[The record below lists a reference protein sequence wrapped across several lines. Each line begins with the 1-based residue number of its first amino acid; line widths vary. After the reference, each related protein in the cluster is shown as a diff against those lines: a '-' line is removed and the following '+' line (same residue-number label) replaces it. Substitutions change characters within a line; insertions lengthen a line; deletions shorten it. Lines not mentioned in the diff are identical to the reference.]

1 MSQFSKLQNIDQG
14 VFNTVK
20 GISNIPSINLA
31 LISNTNDVKSNT
43 FKETMID
50 LNTIHLNYSDFNQL
64 FFRGY
69 GTAFHINPLA
79 SNNKVVSLTQ
89 QTYSTT
95 HDPNIPFY
103 LKDFLIKSYE
113 KTFNTNA
120 LNIPIYTKIALDR
133 EMFLAKS
140 LASLNGVQI
149 GLSLDECINAL
160 VTNNDIVKSDFD
172 SSAKVVFVISLKY
185 IQSDLEVSSVVNFK
199 YQTEIPGYSNN
210 DIIMTLDLP
219 KSYSND
225 KKPVSQEKQF
235 FYDKD
240 NASETSDYKKSVS
253 QEKQFF
259 YDKDNASEI
268 SDYKNDDYTELDD
281 RSFSIN
287 SVNSGISGTIANS
300 HNVADEDTIVTS
312 SNTLNTDVVKAV
324 SEIIKSDESVVNS
337 VSW

>member
-1 MSQFSKLQNIDQG
+1 MSQSSKLHNIDQG

-31 LISNTNDVKSNT
+31 LISNTTDVKSNM
-43 FKETMID
+43 FKETTID
-50 LNTIHLNYSDFNQL
+50 LNTIYLNYSDFNQL

-69 GTAFHINPLA
+69 GNAFHINPLA
-79 SNNKVVSLTQ
+79 GNNKVLSLTQ

-103 LKDFLIKSYE
+103 LKDFLVKSYE
-113 KTFNTNA
+113 KTFSTNS

-185 IQSDLEVSSVVNFK
+185 IQPDLEVSGVVNFK

-225 KKPVSQEKQF
+225 KKPVSQE
-235 FYDKD
+235 
-240 NASETSDYKKSVS
+240 N
-253 QEKQFF
+253 QFF

-300 HNVADEDTIVTS
+300 HNVADENTIITS
-312 SNTLNTDVVKAV
+312 SNTLNSNIVKEV

>member
-1 MSQFSKLQNIDQG
+1 MTDFSRLHNVDQG

-20 GISNIPSINLA
+20 GISNIPSIHLA
-31 LISNTNDVKSNT
+31 LISNTNDVKSNSL
-43 FKETMID
+43 KESTLD
-50 LNTIHLNYSDFNQL
+50 LNTVFLTYADFSQI

-69 GTAFHINPLA
+69 GNAFHINPSA
-79 SNNKVVSLTQ
+79 SNNKVLSLTQ
-89 QTYSTT
+89 QTYPTT

-113 KTFNTNA
+113 KLFSTNS
-120 LNIPIYTKIALDR
+120 LNIPIYTKISLDR

-140 LASLNGVQI
+140 LASLNGLQI

-172 SSAKVVFVISLKY
+172 SSAKVIFIISMKY
-185 IQSDLEVSSVVNFK
+185 IQPDLQVSAVVNFR

-225 KKPVSQEKQF
+225 KKTKMGSDKQF
-235 FYDKD
+235 FYDVD
-240 NASETSDYKKSVS
+240 DAASEMSG
-253 QEKQFF
+253 
-259 YDKDNASEI
+259 
-268 SDYKNDDYTELDD
+268 YKNDDYTELDD

-287 SVNSGISGTIANS
+287 SVNSGISGT
-300 HNVADEDTIVTS
+300 VADGETIITS
-312 SNTLNTDVVKAV
+312 SNTLSSNVVKEV
-324 SEIIKSDESVVNS
+324 SQIIKSGNSVVNS
-337 VSW
+337 VAW

>member
-1 MSQFSKLQNIDQG
+1 MSEFSKLHNIDQG

-20 GISNIPSINLA
+20 SISNIPTIYLA
-31 LISNTNDVKSNT
+31 LISNTNDMKYNSFN
-43 FKETMID
+43 ETTLD
-50 LNTIHLNYSDFNQL
+50 LNTIYLNYSDFNQL

-69 GTAFHINPLA
+69 GNAFHINPIA
-79 SNNKVVSLTQ
+79 SNNKVLSLTQ

-113 KTFNTNA
+113 KIFSTNS
-120 LNIPIYTKIALDR
+120 LNIPIYTKISLDR

-140 LASLNGVQI
+140 LASLNGLQI
-149 GLSLDECINAL
+149 GLSLDECIHSL

-172 SSAKVVFVISLKY
+172 SSAKAIFIVSMKYVQPDLK
-185 IQSDLEVSSVVNFK
+185 VSAIINFK

-210 DIIMTLDLP
+210 DVIMALDLP

-225 KKPVSQEKQF
+225 KKPKLAADKQF

-240 NASETSDYKKSVS
+240 D
-253 QEKQFF
+253 
-259 YDKDNASEI
+259 ASEI
-268 SDYKNDDYTELDD
+268 SDFKNDDYADLDD
-281 RSFSIN
+281 KSFSIN
-287 SVNSGISGTIANS
+287 SVNSGISKMI
-300 HNVADEDTIVTS
+300 ADEESVFTS
-312 SNTLNTDVVKAV
+312 SNTLSSNVVKEV
-324 SEIIKSDESVVNS
+324 SKIIKSGDSVVNS

>member
-1 MSQFSKLQNIDQG
+1 MSEFSKLHNVDQG
-14 VFNTVK
+14 FFNTVK
-20 GISNIPSINLA
+20 GISSIPTINLA
-31 LISNTNDVKSNT
+31 LVSNINDVKSNL
-43 FKETMID
+43 FKETILD
-50 LNTIHLNYSDFNQL
+50 LNTIYLNYSDFNLL

-69 GTAFHINPLA
+69 GNSFHINPAA

-113 KTFNTNA
+113 KTFNTNS
-120 LNIPIYTKIALDR
+120 LNIHIYTKISLDR
-133 EMFLAKS
+133 DMFLAKS
-140 LASLNGVQI
+140 LSALNGLQI
-149 GLSLDECINAL
+149 GLSLDECINSL
-160 VTNNDIVKSDFD
+160 VSNNDIIKSDFD
-172 SSAKVVFVISLKY
+172 SSAKVIFVISLKY
-185 IQSDLEVSSVVNFK
+185 NQPDLQVSAVVNFK

-225 KKPVSQEKQF
+225 KKPASNLADKQF
-235 FYDKD
+235 YYEKD
-240 NASETSDYKKSVS
+240 D
-253 QEKQFF
+253 
-259 YDKDNASEI
+259 ASEI
-268 SDYKNDDYTELDD
+268 SDYKNDEYTELDD

-300 HNVADEDTIVTS
+300 HNVADEETIVTS
-312 SNTLNTDVVKAV
+312 SNSLNTNIVKEV
-324 SEIIKSDESVVNS
+324 SEIIKSGNSVVNS

>member
-1 MSQFSKLQNIDQG
+1 MSQSSKLHNIDQG

-31 LISNTNDVKSNT
+31 LISNTTDVKSNM
-43 FKETMID
+43 FKETTID
-50 LNTIHLNYSDFNQL
+50 LNTIYLNYSDFNQL

-149 GLSLDECINAL
+149 GLSLDECINSL

-185 IQSDLEVSSVVNFK
+185 IQPDLEVSSLINFK

-225 KKPVSQEKQF
+225 KKPVSQE
-235 FYDKD
+235 
-240 NASETSDYKKSVS
+240 N
-253 QEKQFF
+253 QFF

-300 HNVADEDTIVTS
+300 HNVADENTIVTS
-312 SNTLNTDVVKAV
+312 SNTLNSNIVKEV

>member
-1 MSQFSKLQNIDQG
+1 MSQSSKLHNIDQG
-14 VFNTVK
+14 VFNTLK

-31 LISNTNDVKSNT
+31 LISNTNDVKSNV

-50 LNTIHLNYSDFNQL
+50 LNTIYLNYSDFNQL

-69 GTAFHINPLA
+69 GNAFHINPLA
-79 SNNKVVSLTQ
+79 GNNKVLSLTQ

-103 LKDFLIKSYE
+103 LKDFLVKSYE
-113 KTFNTNA
+113 KTFSTNS
-120 LNIPIYTKIALDR
+120 LNIPIYTKILLDR

-172 SSAKVVFVISLKY
+172 SSAKVFFVISLKY
-185 IQSDLEVSSVVNFK
+185 IQPDLEVSGVVNFK

-225 KKPVSQEKQF
+225 KKPVSQENQF
-235 FYDKD
+235 FYEKD
-240 NASETSDYKKSVS
+240 NASEMSD
-253 QEKQFF
+253 F
-259 YDKDNASEI
+259 
-268 SDYKNDDYTELDD
+268 KNDDYTELDD

-300 HNVADEDTIVTS
+300 HNIADENTIVTS
-312 SNTLNTDVVKAV
+312 SNTLNSNIVKEV

>member
-1 MSQFSKLQNIDQG
+1 MSQSSKLHNIDQG

-31 LISNTNDVKSNT
+31 LISNTTDVKSNM
-43 FKETMID
+43 FKETTID
-50 LNTIHLNYSDFNQL
+50 LNTIYLNYSDFNQL

-103 LKDFLIKSYE
+103 LKDFLVKSYE

-149 GLSLDECINAL
+149 GLSLDECINSL

-185 IQSDLEVSSVVNFK
+185 IQPDLEVSSLINFK

-210 DIIMTLDLP
+210 DIIMTIDH
-219 KSYSND
+219 
-225 KKPVSQEKQF
+225 
-235 FYDKD
+235 
-240 NASETSDYKKSVS
+240 
-253 QEKQFF
+253 
-259 YDKDNASEI
+259 
-268 SDYKNDDYTELDD
+268 
-281 RSFSIN
+281 
-287 SVNSGISGTIANS
+287 
-300 HNVADEDTIVTS
+300 HN
-312 SNTLNTDVVKAV
+312 N
-324 SEIIKSDESVVNS
+324 IIIFENILIIT
-337 VSW
+337 

>member
-1 MSQFSKLQNIDQG
+1 MSQSSKLHNIDQG

-31 LISNTNDVKSNT
+31 LISNTNDIKSNM
-43 FKETMID
+43 FKETTID
-50 LNTIHLNYSDFNQL
+50 LNTIYLNYSDFNQL

-69 GTAFHINPLA
+69 GNAFHINPLA
-79 SNNKVVSLTQ
+79 SNNKVLSLTH

-103 LKDFLIKSYE
+103 LKDFLVKSYE
-113 KTFNTNA
+113 KTFSTNS
-120 LNIPIYTKIALDR
+120 LNIPIFTKISLDR

-140 LASLNGVQI
+140 LASLNGLQI

-185 IQSDLEVSSVVNFK
+185 IQSDLEVSGVVNFK

-225 KKPVSQEKQF
+225 KKPVSQE
-235 FYDKD
+235 
-240 NASETSDYKKSVS
+240 N
-253 QEKQFF
+253 QFF

-300 HNVADEDTIVTS
+300 HNVADENTIVTS
-312 SNTLNTDVVKAV
+312 SNTLNSNIVKEV

>member
-1 MSQFSKLQNIDQG
+1 MSQSSKLHNIDQG
-14 VFNTVK
+14 VFNTLK

-31 LISNTNDVKSNT
+31 LISNTNDVKSNV

-50 LNTIHLNYSDFNQL
+50 LNTIYLNYSDFNQL

-69 GTAFHINPLA
+69 GNAFHINPLA
-79 SNNKVVSLTQ
+79 GNNKVLSLTQ

-103 LKDFLIKSYE
+103 LKDFLVKSYE
-113 KTFNTNA
+113 KTFSTNS
-120 LNIPIYTKIALDR
+120 LNIPIYTKILLDR

-185 IQSDLEVSSVVNFK
+185 IQPDLEVSGVVNFK

-225 KKPVSQEKQF
+225 KKPVSQENQF
-235 FYDKD
+235 FYEKD
-240 NASETSDYKKSVS
+240 NASEMSD
-253 QEKQFF
+253 F
-259 YDKDNASEI
+259 
-268 SDYKNDDYTELDD
+268 KNDDYTELDD

-300 HNVADEDTIVTS
+300 HNIADENTIVTS
-312 SNTLNTDVVKAV
+312 SNTLNSNIVKEV
-324 SEIIKSDESVVNS
+324 SEFIKSDESVVNS